1 MFFKQCL
8 QFSSIFAL
16 FVILSGNASA
26 QKETVVPLTAGQ
38 GIPGVDVGLKKKPPG
53 IVIQQG
59 KTDQQGNVSF
69 GVLPKGRYAVTIG
82 FTEIKK
88 SKNYNSAKSNTC
100 LIEISNT
107 SDSELQLLV
116 SKGGIKGIDIII
128 KKQPTG
134 TISKLSARKGE
145 NTTTETDVLEIEFE
159 ADGKREVSLRIQS
172 AVAIGPINDPR
183 SKSN

>member
-82 FTEIKK
+82 
-88 SKNYNSAKSNTC
+88 C
-100 LIEISNT
+100 
-107 SDSELQLLV
+107 
-116 SKGGIKGIDIII
+116 IDIII